1 MNVLD
6 KITKLR
12 ERREWT
18 IWKLG
23 EESGVDQST
32 ISAWYKK
39 GRSPSVSSLEKI
51 CEAFDITMSQF
62 FIDENKNEIVELTQ
76 SQHRML
82 DNWSAL
88 SDKQK
93 DIIFA
98 LLQHMP
104 RDNNDTE
111 D

>member
-6 KITKLR
+6 KITNLR

-39 GRSPSVSSLEKI
+39 GRSPSVASLEKI

-62 FIDENKNEIVELTQ
+62 FIDENENEVVELTQ
-76 SQHRML
+76 SQRNML

-88 SDKQK
+88 SVKQK
-93 DIIFA
+93 EIILE

-104 RDNNDTE
+104 RENT
-111 D
+111 